1 MKHKRIAWVGGEH
14 DFALRIGEL
23 RALQDAR
30 DAGPEEILNR
40 LRIGTWRVD
49 DVVQVIRWGL
59 VGGGSKTPAEAA
71 QLVTPLV
78 DMHPLAHFKIVAQAV
93 LFHAMT
99 GPEDDAPGEAE
110 GVETPAPENGGSAG
124 STGTE
129 PS

>member
-1 MKHKRIAWVGGEH
+1 MQSKRITWVGGEH

-49 DVVQVIRWGL
+49 DVIQVVRWGL
-59 VGGGSKTPAEAA
+59 VGGGMTAKDAA

-78 DMHPLAHFKIVAQAV
+78 DLHPLAHFKIVAQAV

-110 GVETPAPENGGSAG
+110 GVETPAPGNGDFQG